1 MPSVEFFPVLAS
13 GFVLRSLESPYVY
26 STAEDQLYELD
37 DEAFSFLK
45 RCDGITPLSELVMD
59 TGENSRESIEYMLN
73 ERIIHLQ
80 ESSGRRSIKA
90 PRSPVPS
97 LRYLLLNITNRCN
110 LKCRHCY
117 LGESGNKEIDAGSFE
132 RTVLQFEDMGGLK
145 LLVSGGEPLMHSKF
159 RELMEILSS
168 CEMRVVVL
176 SNGTM
181 IGEDEA
187 KKLALYADEVQVSID
202 GIRSHDLLRG
212 KGSYDRAMGGISA
225 LQDSGIPVSI
235 ATMVHRYNT
244 GEFPGMQELF
254 SDLGVLSWSVDVP
267 CEVGNMRANMD
278 FALPPEEAA
287 SFLEYGFG
295 AGAHESTGDYTCG
308 SHMCSVSPD
317 GAVSKCGFFEDE
329 PAGDINDLRA
339 AWMQLCRDYLW
350 DIGELECR
358 DCEVVHECRGGC
370 RFRAKQYGGMLAPDP
385 LLCHANG
392 ILAFLH

>member
-13 GFVLRSLESPYVY
+13 GFVLRRLESPYVY
-26 STAEDQLYELD
+26 NTAEDQLYELD
-37 DEAFSFLK
+37 EEAFSFLK
-45 RCDGITPLSELVMD
+45 RCNGIAPFSKLVLD
-59 TGENSRESIEYMLN
+59 AGEDSRESIEYMLN
-73 ERIIHLQ
+73 EGIIYLQ
-80 ESSGRRSIKA
+80 EAAGRRRIKA
-90 PRSPVPS
+90 ARSPVPS

-117 LGESGNKEIDAGSFE
+117 LGESGNKEIGAGSFE

-145 LLVSGGEPLMHSKF
+145 LLISGGEPLMHSKF
-159 RELMEILSS
+159 WELMDVLPS

-176 SNGTM
+176 SNGTL

-187 KKLALYADEVQVSID
+187 KKLARYADEVQISID

-212 KGSYDRAMGGISA
+212 KGSYDRAMRGISA
-225 LQDSGIPVSI
+225 LQDCGIPVSI

-254 SDLGVLSWSVDVP
+254 SDLGVLSWSVGVP
-267 CEVGNMRANMD
+267 CAVGNMRANMD
-278 FALPPEEAA
+278 FTLPPEEAA
-287 SFLEYGFG
+287 SFLGYGFG

-329 PAGDINDLRA
+329 PVGSANDLRA
-339 AWMQLCRDYLW
+339 AWTKLCRDYLW
-350 DIGELECR
+350 DIGELECHG
-358 DCEVVHECRGGC
+358 CEVVHECRGGC

-392 ILAFLH
+392 VTSFL